1 MNQSFAK
8 RVKPTFIIAAL
19 FIGAPWPDD
28 AIYQGAQNNPSQE
41 MNRQNQEVQL
51 LSASNHATT
60 AESFVFVARD
70 SETYALLR
78 GAVTSLPEQPA
89 DFFDSHAVIG
99 VFLGQRPTGGYN
111 IEISLPKANSIKIAE
126 TKPRQ
131 GAMLKM
137 VLSSPHKVVA
147 IHTKPTEPLSF
158 DLDETWQQKLRPYK
172 VTQAQVVLQKQSSGK
187 RVTIIL
193 QGRIKVMR
201 VDKLVTL
208 WFDLR
213 RLAGNSSSKIFDVVS
228 AKMKT
233 EDRIQLTGL
242 HAVLNGEIQGRF
254 GGVGEFANQKQALI
268 LRLKTS
274 GASASNGTPAT
285 VNIKA
290 DAEPFKPTKTPD

>member
-1 MNQSFAK
+1 
-8 RVKPTFIIAAL
+8 
-19 FIGAPWPDD
+19 
-28 AIYQGAQNNPSQE
+28 
-41 MNRQNQEVQL
+41 
-51 LSASNHATT
+51 
-60 AESFVFVARD
+60 
-70 SETYALLR
+70 
-78 GAVTSLPEQPA
+78 
-89 DFFDSHAVIG
+89 
-99 VFLGQRPTGGYN
+99 
-111 IEISLPKANSIKIAE
+111 
-126 TKPRQ
+126 
-131 GAMLKM
+131 MLKM

-147 IHTKPTEPLSF
+147 THTKPTEPLSF

-228 AKMKT
+228 AKMET